1 MLKKKIS
8 GVNMVTGNYPSLE
21 EIKEDFGALRLISPA
36 YAGRDGELTAV
47 LQYVYQSVI
56 FSEMGKEDF
65 ARKLVEIAVNEMHHL
80 ELLATVIVK
89 LGAPPVFTACPP
101 YPVGYY
107 SASCVNY
114 TRNPRQMLCADICA
128 EENAISSY
136 ENILCR
142 MKNPPVAA
150 VLSRIL
156 EEEKEHLKTFNELLM
171 KL

>member
-1 MLKKKIS
+1 
-8 GVNMVTGNYPSLE
+8 MVTEQKYPSLE
-21 EIKEDFGALRLISPA
+21 EIGEDCVALRLLSPA

-56 FSEMGKEDF
+56 FSEAGRGEF
-65 ARKLVEIAVNEMHHL
+65 ASALVRIAVNEMHHL
-80 ELLATVIVK
+80 ELLATMIAK

-107 SASCVNY
+107 SAACVNY

-128 EENAISSY
+128 EENAITCY

-142 MKNPPVAA
+142 IKNAPVAA

-156 EEEKEHLKTFNELLM
+156 EEEREHLKTFNELLS

>member
-1 MLKKKIS
+1 M
-8 GVNMVTGNYPSLE
+8 T
-21 EIKEDFGALRLISPA
+21 LRLLSPA

-56 FSEMGKEDF
+56 FSELGYGEF
-65 ARKLVEIAVNEMHHL
+65 AREIVEIAVNEMHHL
-80 ELLATVIVK
+80 EILATVITK
-89 LGAPPVFTACPP
+89 LGAPPVYTACPP

-107 SASCVNY
+107 SAACVNY

-128 EENAISSY
+128 EENAISGY

-142 MKNPPVAA
+142 MKNAPVAA
-150 VLSRIL
+150 VVSRIL
-156 EEEKEHLKTFNELLM
+156 EDEKKHLKKFNELLM

>member
-1 MLKKKIS
+1 
-8 GVNMVTGNYPSLE
+8 MVAEQKYPSLE
-21 EIKEDFGALRLISPA
+21 EIGEDYGTLRLLAPA

-56 FSEMGKEDF
+56 FSEAGKGDF
-65 ARKLVEIAVNEMHHL
+65 AHTLVEIAVNEMHHL
-80 ELLATVIVK
+80 ELLATMIAK
-89 LGAPPVFTACPP
+89 LGAPPVYTVCPP

-107 SASCVNY
+107 SAACVNY

-128 EENAISSY
+128 EENAVSFY

-142 MKNPPVAA
+142 LRNAPVAA
-150 VLSRIL
+150 VITQIL
-156 EEEKEHLKTFNELLM
+156 EEEKEHLKTFNELLL

>member
-1 MLKKKIS
+1 
-8 GVNMVTGNYPSLE
+8 MVAEQKYPSMQ
-21 EIKEDFGALRLISPA
+21 EIKEDFQTLRLLSPA

-56 FSEMGKEDF
+56 FSETGKEEF
-65 ARKLVEIAVNEMHHL
+65 ARALVEIAVGEMHHL
-80 ELLATVIVK
+80 ELLATMIAK
-89 LGAPPVFTACPP
+89 LGAPPVYTACPP

-107 SASCVNY
+107 SASNVNY
-114 TRNPRQMLCADICA
+114 TKNHRQMLCADICA

-142 MKNPPVAA
+142 IKNAPVAA
-150 VLSRIL
+150 VISRIL
-156 EEEKEHLKTFNELLM
+156 EEEKEHLKKFNELLM